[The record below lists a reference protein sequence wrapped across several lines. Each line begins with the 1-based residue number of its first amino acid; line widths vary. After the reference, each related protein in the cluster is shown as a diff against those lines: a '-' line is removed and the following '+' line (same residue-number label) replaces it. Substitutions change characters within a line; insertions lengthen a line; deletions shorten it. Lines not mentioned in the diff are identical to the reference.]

1 MVGMKIFRFVLLMS
15 AILLALGMPL
25 AHAAAQT
32 AAVVAVAPADF
43 ELGAG
48 MTADLAIE
56 VRDVQ
61 DLYGIDITVL
71 FDPAV
76 VEVVDANPSLA
87 GDQVSLG
94 VFLEGGMA
102 VINQADNA
110 AGSVHFVM
118 TQLNPAEPK
127 SGSGNL
133 LVIRF
138 RGKQPGTS
146 PVTLVDAQLATRD
159 GESID
164 SSRQDGQIR
173 VAAQVSG
180 PTATPIPVQ
189 DPGSIQMFPTQD
201 GAAPTGGPQ
210 ITLPTATLA
219 GPAATQPP
227 AAGATETV
235 GQPTPAAAAERGEK
249 SALTENWWMLLV
261 LAALVAGMA
270 VLYTRTRAK

>member
-1 MVGMKIFRFVLLMS
+1 MKKIDHILFTLVLL
-15 AILLALGMPL
+15 LAAAGVMP
-25 AHAAAQT
+25 AAAQT
-32 AAVVAVAPADF
+32 PRA
-43 ELGAG
+43 ELSIIPGEG
-48 MTADLAIE
+48 QTVKGEILE
-56 VRDVQ
+56 VGVQ
-61 DLYGIDITVL
+61 IKNVTDLYGMDMTL
-71 FDPAV
+71 NFDPAV